1 MGPDGAER
9 RNSARLLYPPADS
22 LIYRCDLPRRL
33 VSIMHD
39 NNLIDTG
46 PLISRRQV
54 LGYVSVVKI
63 PRLGQ
68 VIEAQIDMTTLAIT
82 TKPKPRTEI
91 GDHSAFDKVS
101 QWRA

>member
-46 PLISRRQV
+46 PLISRRQI

-68 VIEAQIDMTTLAIT
+68 VIEAQIDMTLSPSLLSPNPGRRSGIIAHL
-82 TKPKPRTEI
+82 TK
-91 GDHSAFDKVS
+91 
-101 QWRA
+101 

>member
-68 VIEAQIDMTTLAIT
+68 VIEAQIDMTLSPSLLSPNPGRRSGIIAHL
-82 TKPKPRTEI
+82 TK
-91 GDHSAFDKVS
+91 
-101 QWRA
+101 